1 MLDAVIKNIPSFT
14 LNNMKKNLKNLFTS
28 RDSVKGYVD
37 SSLFYDE
44 SMGAFIIND
53 EKIAKDVLKSKSF
66 TAFRKQDQIESL
78 STSNENKRVMTE
90 FYNHWLMYQKEGVHH
105 TDMKRALQ
113 RAINQ
118 TIHHLVGSS
127 KKEENNI
134 IFKENVDVIKDVSD
148 QFVVSYLLE
157 FYELIEYIM
166 TGDGDSERIVTSIQ
180 YVRVILKDLILKE
193 KISEDGF
200 IRSIIHEAGFSREV
214 LDIIL
219 NLVIDGHR
227 PFLSSV
233 NSLIYEKVKYNL
245 SATQHTVKDVLKK
258 HPPFP
263 YIRRVCIKRETYDD
277 VTIEA
282 GDHVLILIYT
292 VNDTMKGYGL
302 TFGHGI
308 HYCLGVVIVTLG
320 LERLLKLDILNKY
333 DIENYEWMTTFGFK
347 ELSSLHIKKTLP

>member
-1 MLDAVIKNIPSFT
+1 
-14 LNNMKKNLKNLFTS
+14 MKKNLKNLFTS
-28 RDSVKGYVD
+28 RDSIKGYVD

-105 TDMKRALQ
+105 TEMKRALQ

-118 TIHHLVGSS
+118 TIRHLVGSS
-127 KKEENNI
+127 KKAENDI
-134 IFKENVDVIKDVSD
+134 IFKENVDVIKDVSEP
-148 QFVVSYLLE
+148 FVVSYLSQ
-157 FYELIEYIM
+157 FYGLNEADYHLLLKEGDALIEYIM
-166 TGDGDSERIVTSIQ
+166 TGDGDGERIVTSIQ
-180 YVRVILKDLILKE
+180 SVREILKDLILKE

-263 YIRRVCIKRETYDD
+263 YIRRVCVKKETYDD
-277 VTIEA
+277 MTIEV